1 MDLKGYTGNPNEMH
15 HCCLFFSTQWFG
27 EQLQKH
33 DYTPVQDVCPDRVML
48 QSTNQLVGLNYGED
62 LREFNLCLCEIVF
75 SKKSCFTGKGG
86 ANILWTYPSVGV
98 HTVMN
103 TQLFRMLLA
112 LCTQRKTIPTAELFQ
127 QGLIKQSCIQTEI
140 RHHAFLEITVLE
152 ANKAS

>member
-1 MDLKGYTGNPNEMH
+1 MDLKGYTGNPNETH

-75 SKKSCFTGKGG
+75 SKKAASQEKEELISCGH
-86 ANILWTYPSVGV
+86 IL
-98 HTVMN
+98 
-103 TQLFRMLLA
+103 LLV
-112 LCTQRKTIPTAELFQ
+112 CTL
-127 QGLIKQSCIQTEI
+127 S
-140 RHHAFLEITVLE
+140 
-152 ANKAS
+152 